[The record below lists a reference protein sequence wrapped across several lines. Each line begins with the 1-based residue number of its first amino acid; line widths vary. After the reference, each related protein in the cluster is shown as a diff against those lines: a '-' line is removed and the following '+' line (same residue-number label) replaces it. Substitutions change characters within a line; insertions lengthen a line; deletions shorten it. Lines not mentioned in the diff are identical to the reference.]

1 MGWFPGMDV
10 ADCGSEFNFYIWP
23 GLSAYSASHKHR
35 EKCWVYKDAWN
46 ILCWRR
52 LWSDEKDIPLF
63 CNFLVTCSCSRVGM
77 SIWYCESTLHLTW
90 KPHSITVACKTPEY
104 LAFASPFNP
113 ISPSPALTHCYPS
126 STGHPAS
133 EKPVPDTSRNRVHC
147 PCTFLSPRTSS
158 SKQCRW

>member
-1 MGWFPGMDV
+1 MDV

-23 GLSAYSASHKHR
+23 GLSAYSASHKHW

-63 CNFLVTCSCSRVGM
+63 CNFLVTCSCSMVGM
-77 SIWYCESTLHLTW
+77 SIWYCESTLHLNESHT
-90 KPHSITVACKTPEY
+90 
-104 LAFASPFNP
+104 
-113 ISPSPALTHCYPS
+113 PSPWPARPLSTWLLPARSTPLLPPLPLLTAIQAAL
-126 STGHPAS
+126 AIL
-133 EKPVPDTSRNRVHC
+133 PVENPLLQTQAETVHC
-147 PCTFLSPRTSS
+147 LCTFLSPCTSS